1 MENQKSSIEEV
12 TSILIDA
19 VRKAEL
25 QSFSILS
32 TKGEKTSAVCGVI
45 ADEPIEVISSLVMMM
60 SKSKQ
65 VYNIVKAAVETF
77 EQMPELRSFT
87 PRTNQKADM
96 EELFKNLFMTIHN
109 G

>member
-32 TKGEKTSAVCGVI
+32 TKDEKTSAVCGVI
-45 ADEPIEVISSLVMMM
+45 AGEPIEVISSLVMMM